1 MPNGTRLG
9 PYELNTLLGVG
20 GMGEVYRA
28 RDTRLD
34 RTVAIKVLPRAF
46 AADPDRRS
54 RLEREARAISSLNH
68 PNICALFDVGNHEG
82 IEYLVME
89 HLEGETLARRLAR
102 GPLPVDQVLRVG
114 VEIAAALERAH
125 RQGIVHRDLKPAN
138 VMLTKTGAKLLDFGI
153 AKPAPGSAQPV
164 QLTTP
169 AGLPTHT
176 PLTGVG
182 MLVGTIHYMAPE
194 QLEGNPVDAR
204 SDVFA
209 FGAVLYEMATGIR
222 AFDGS
227 SQASLIASIL
237 ERQPAPVTS
246 LQPLTPPGLERIVRI
261 CLEKDPDDRWQS
273 AHDVRLALEAVGE
286 ATAPVAAATAASRT
300 RRVERMGWA
309 TAVALLLVGTLALL
323 GVVLRGRSGN
333 AVAGKPLRLA
343 ILPPAGTATTGP
355 LALSTD
361 GKNVAFTAWGDDGV
375 PRLWVRS
382 LEESEARVLQGTED
396 ASLPF
401 WSPDGRSLGFFAQRR
416 LMRVEVAGGPP
427 RALADISDARGGCW
441 TKDDVIVFAPNPG
454 DGIYRIAAD
463 GGATT
468 PLTHLDKAHSE
479 SSHRWPTCLPD
490 GKHVVYLVLSGE
502 RERLSLQSA
511 SIDGGAGTR
520 LLAADSGA
528 LYSPPGLLLFVRGET
543 LLEQHVDPVKLTL
556 SGEPQPL
563 AEGIWRDPDID
574 GLRAFAAADGIVAYR
589 RGGNE
594 LTRLAWFDR
603 EGHELG
609 ALGEPGVG
617 SVVAL
622 APDGRRL
629 ARSVT
634 ERGSTVG
641 GLRLLDLAG
650 QGSKDSSTAGSTRL
664 TFNRWND
671 IYPVW
676 SPDGRRIAFTSDRDG
691 RYNLYEK
698 AANGSGEETRL
709 LRSDLW
715 DFPEDWSRDGKQL
728 AFTRRDPRTKSD
740 VWVLA
745 MPQRLPRVLLRSEAD
760 ELQPRFSPDGRFI
773 AYISDESGRSEVYVQ
788 TMPPSAAK
796 WQVSTAGGYLPQWR
810 RDGRELYYL
819 APDLEL
825 MAVAVDEKAAT
836 FNAAA
841 PRALF
846 VTHIRRS
853 ILKGASPYLA
863 APDGQ
868 RFLIDSASGPDLS
881 APIQVVLGGAGTA
894 AG

>member
-1 MPNGTRLG
+1 MTLPNGTRLG
-9 PYELNTLLGVG
+9 PYELATLLGAG

-46 AADPDRRS
+46 AADPDRRN
-54 RLEREARAISSLNH
+54 RLEREARAISSLSH

-82 IEYLVME
+82 VEYLVME
-89 HLEGETLARRLAR
+89 HLEGETLARRLQR
-102 GPLPVDQVLRVG
+102 GPLPVDQLLRVG

-153 AKPAPGSAQPV
+153 ARQAPASAQPV

-169 AGLPTHT
+169 AGIPTHT
-176 PLTGVG
+176 PLTGTG

-194 QLEGNPVDAR
+194 QLEGQTVDAR

-222 AFDGS
+222 AFEGS
-227 SQASLIASIL
+227 SQASVIASIL
-237 ERQPAPVTS
+237 ERQPAAINS
-246 LQPLTPPGLERIVRI
+246 LQPLTPQALERIVRI
-261 CLEKDPDDRWQS
+261 CLEKDPDERWQS
-273 AHDVRLALEAVGE
+273 AHDVRLALESIGDS
-286 ATAPVAAATAASRT
+286 TAPVAAAATSAASRT
-300 RRVERMGWA
+300 RRVERAGWA
-309 TAVALLLVGTLALL
+309 TAVALLLVGSLALL

-333 AVAGKPLRLA
+333 AVAGKPLHLA
-343 ILPPAGTATTGP
+343 VLPPPGMASTGP
-355 LALSTD
+355 LALSAD
-361 GKNVAFTAWGDDGV
+361 GKNVAFAAWGDDGV

-382 LEESEARVLQGTED
+382 LEESEARQLPGTED

-401 WSPDGRSLGFFAQRR
+401 WSPDGRSLGFFSRRR
-416 LMRVEVAGGPP
+416 LMRIEVAGGPP
-427 RALADISDARGGCW
+427 RSLADISDARGGCW
-441 TKDDVIVFAPNPG
+441 TSDDVIVFAPNPG
-454 DGIYRIAAD
+454 DGIYRIPAE
-463 GGATT
+463 GGAMT
-468 PLTHLDKAHSE
+468 PVTKLAKGHSE

-511 SIDGGAGTR
+511 SVDGGPGTR

-528 LYSPPGLLLFVRGET
+528 LYSPPGQLLFVRGET
-543 LLEQHVDPVKLTL
+543 LLAQRIDPAKLTL
-556 SGEPQPL
+556 SGEPQSI

-574 GLRAFAAADGIVAYR
+574 GLRAFGAAPGVVAYR
-589 RGGNE
+589 RGGDE
-594 LTRLAWFDR
+594 LTRLVWFDR
-603 EGHELG
+603 EGHELE

-622 APDGRRL
+622 SPDGRRL

-634 ERGSTVG
+634 EPGSTVG
-641 GLRLLDLAG
+641 GLRLLGLAG
-650 QGSKDSSTAGSTRL
+650 HGSTRL

-676 SPDGRRIAFTSDRDG
+676 SPDGRRIAFASDRDG

-698 AANGSGEETRL
+698 AADGSGEEAPL
-709 LRSDLW
+709 LRSELW
-715 DFPEDWSRDGKQL
+715 DFPEDWSRDGSSL

-745 MPQRLPRVLLRSEAD
+745 LPGREPRVLLRSDAD

-819 APDLEL
+819 APDLRL
-825 MAVAVDEKAAT
+825 MAVTVDATAAT
-836 FNAAA
+836 FSAEG
-841 PRALF
+841 PRELF
-846 VTHIRRS
+846 RTRIRRS

-863 APDGQ
+863 TEDGQ
-868 RFLIDSASGPDLS
+868 RFLIDAASGPDLS
-881 APIQVVLGGAGTA
+881 APIQIVLGGASSP

>member
-1 MPNGTRLG
+1 LKPGTRLG
-9 PYELNTLLGVG
+9 PYEIESAIGAG

-46 AADPDRRS
+46 ATDPDRRS
-54 RLEREARAISSLNH
+54 RLEREARAISSLSH

-82 IEYLVME
+82 VEYLVME
-89 HLEGETLARRLAR
+89 HLEGETLARRLSR
-102 GPLPVDQVLRVG
+102 GPLPVDQLLRVG
-114 VEIAAALERAH
+114 IEIAAALERAH

-153 AKPAPGSAQPV
+153 ARQAPGSAQPV

-194 QLEGNPVDAR
+194 QLEGRTVDAR

-237 ERQPAPVTS
+237 ERQPASLTS
-246 LQPLTPPGLERIVRI
+246 LQPLTPPALERIVRI

-286 ATAPVAAATAASRT
+286 ATAPVVAATAASRT
-300 RRVERMGWA
+300 RRVERAGWA
-309 TAVALLLVGTLALL
+309 TAVALLLVGGLALL
-323 GVVLRGRSGN
+323 GVVLRGRSGA
-333 AVAGKPLRLA
+333 AVTGKPLRLA

-355 LALSTD
+355 LALSAD
-361 GKNVAFTAWGDDGV
+361 GKNVAFAAWGDDGV

-382 LEESEARVLQGTED
+382 LEESEARALPGTDD

-401 WSPDGRSLGFFAQRR
+401 WSPDGRSLGFFSQRR
-416 LMRVEVAGGPP
+416 LMRIEAAGGPP

-454 DGIYRIAAD
+454 DGIYRIPAE
-463 GGATT
+463 GGTLT
-468 PLTHLDKAHSE
+468 PVTHLDKAHSE

-490 GKHVVYLVLSGE
+490 GKHVVYLALSGE
-502 RERLSLQSA
+502 RERLSLRST
-511 SIDGGAGTR
+511 SIDGGPGTR

-528 LYSPPGLLLFVRGET
+528 LYAPPGMLLFVRGET
-543 LLEQHVDPVKLTL
+543 LLAQRIDPAKLTL
-556 SGEPQPL
+556 AGEPQPL

-574 GLRAFAAADGIVAYR
+574 GLRAFAAAGGIVAYR

-594 LTRLAWFDR
+594 LTRLSWFDR

-609 ALGEPGVG
+609 AIGDPGVG

-634 ERGSTVG
+634 EPGSTVG
-641 GLRLLDLAG
+641 GLRLLDFAG
-650 QGSKDSSTAGSTRL
+650 QGTRL

-676 SPDGRRIAFTSDRDG
+676 SPDGRRIAFTSDREG

-698 AANGSGEETRL
+698 AADGSGEETPL

-715 DFPEDWSRDGKQL
+715 DFPEDWSRDGRSL

-745 MPQRLPRVLLRSEAD
+745 MPQRAPRVLLASDAD

-825 MAVAVDEKAAT
+825 MAVAVDAQAAT
-836 FNAAA
+836 FSAEA

-881 APIQVVLGGAGTA
+881 APIQVVLGSASAPAG
-894 AG
+894 